1 MPFGPSK
8 GAQEVQEAGWRLAM
22 DFKGPLK
29 PDLYGSIWQQQIVE
43 TQSRYGGV
51 YGLPSKHAEGSVKG
65 MLLFLANLRRVSKSN
80 MDIASVHS
88 DGGSEFT
95 GALSKYCLEQGIRKT
110 DSGVVTISA
119 RAQPNSGEPDQDGIP
134 EGAGN
139 ARNMHG
145 GG

>member
-1 MPFGPSK
+1 M
-8 GAQEVQEAGWRLAM
+8 
-22 DFKGPLK
+22 
-29 PDLYGSIWQQQIVE
+29 
-43 TQSRYGGV
+43 
-51 YGLPSKHAEGSVKG
+51 KG

-110 DSGVVTISA
+110 DSGRYRPELY
-119 RAQPNSGEPDQDGIP
+119 RAQRNSGEPDQDGIP

-145 GG
+145 GGLTTTMNSRDQHSNGPTF